1 MHGNFHEST
10 NSIFLYS
17 ENITVKIVIRFKYF
31 GYTLISRESCDT
43 EIKTPLPYLL
53 MLLQDE

>member
-1 MHGNFHEST
+1 MKAQIQF
-10 NSIFLYS
+10 FLYS

-31 GYTLISRESCDT
+31 GYTLTSGESCDT